1 VTAAALRLARWLLRC
16 VATVLLVSVLSF
28 LMADALPGDMAYRVA
43 AARYDADRVDAGVT
57 ERVRQELGLDQPL
70 SIRLQRWLIEIARGD
85 LGRSVVTGVAVRD
98 ELAAPLIRSLLLVG
112 SAWPLV
118 VAVGVSL
125 GLALGRSSR
134 GVALAQAAG
143 AIAAG
148 TPSYVLGLALG
159 LIFAIRLGWLPVAG
173 YGSAA
178 YLVLPA
184 ATLVLLG
191 SLRLALV
198 TARAAFSAGQHP
210 SIGFARMKG
219 LPDNEIAFLHVLP
232 LAAPIVVAYAFV
244 SLAFLLEGAA
254 VIETVFAYPG
264 IGRRLVDAVQARDV
278 PVIQGA
284 GIAIALLVTTANSVA
299 DAVAAGIGGVR

>member
-1 VTAAALRLARWLLRC
+1 MTGATRRLGRWLLRC
-16 VATVLLVSVLSF
+16 FATVMVVSVLSF

-57 ERVRQELGLDQPL
+57 GRVRQELGLDLPVGV
-70 SIRLQRWLIEIARGD
+70 RLERWIVQLARLD
-85 LGRSVVTGVAVRD
+85 LGRSVVTGAPVRE
-98 ELAAPLIRSLLLVG
+98 ELWAPLGRSLVLVG
-112 SAWPLV
+112 SAWPLSV
-118 VAVGVSL
+118 VAGVSL
-125 GLALGRSSR
+125 GLLLGRGRR

-143 AIAAG
+143 AVAAG
-148 TPSYVLGLALG
+148 TPSYVLGLTLG
-159 LIFAIRLGWLPVAG
+159 LVFAIWLGWLPVAG

-178 YLVLPA
+178 YVVLPA
-184 ATLVLLG
+184 ATLILLG

-219 LPDNEIAFLHVLP
+219 LPGREVAFLHVLP
-232 LAAPIVVAYAFV
+232 LAAPTVVAYAFV

-299 DAVAAGIGGVR
+299 DAVAAGAGGGR